1 MEWPRTKQC
10 YAWIALKE
18 YIPHMGLSWRLDL
31 FPPKGNDTIGTSL
44 RHRWFMAIFLCKGT
58 DSWWLYQES
67 LILRYSGMTFQAT
80 FRIFLTKKMGIPEN
94 SLGISCYWHP
104 MAVRLHR
111 TRKRHTATTMYRWQW
126 SFKIPFG
133 WNKTSPQK
141 KKGQQAL
148 TKPDN
153 FATRQRNVN
162 SFT

>member
-80 FRIFLTKKMGIPEN
+80 FRIFLTKKNGY
-94 SLGISCYWHP
+94 S
-104 MAVRLHR
+104 
-111 TRKRHTATTMYRWQW
+111 RKLTGNFLLLASYGGPSASH
-126 SFKIPFG
+126 
-133 WNKTSPQK
+133 K
-141 KKGQQAL
+141 KKAYSDNDVPMTVVIQNTFRVEQDKS
-148 TKPDN
+148 TKEKRTTSSYE
-153 FATRQRNVN
+153 TR
-162 SFT
+162 